1 MTHPAHLPGTAEP
14 ARRAL
19 RARRGVVALALLVGA
34 VAVVGLTGCRSTKKQ
49 PRPDPQVQRLAS
61 DAREAFA
68 LGVDATALARYRQA
82 LKRAWALDD
91 PVEVANSAYNLA
103 ACLLSVGRYDEAR
116 GWLAE
121 CRVELARTG
130 RHSGAAWMLEA
141 KLARQEGRLGEAE
154 YISRAIAARVRPGA
168 RPEDCPPLG
177 GIPVAPPEARC
188 GDMLDDEP
196 TRLARLQEKLSAK
209 EACADRIEC
218 QTADR
223 QARRAVWIFE
233 ANLACDRGDLAAARA
248 ALDRAQRH
256 ERAVTQLDWAEIDRV
271 SGRIALL
278 AFAPAEAGRHFDRE
292 AERCRRAGHAREVAF
307 AFYDAGEAYESAG
320 MPPLAVDRYLRTARM
335 LYARGAW
342 VDALLV
348 IELCLP
354 LVEQLGD
361 ADLAGRLGV
370 LFREVSAE
378 AEQHAKKSE
387 RKRGADHAAAVP
399 GGPASE
405 LPSPASHMPSSEG
418 PAWAVPE
425 PDALPETLPE
435 GGLRS
440 GPRHDLPPGEE
451 EPLPT
456 PESWQEGWLPDAPG
470 QSPGM
475 EGDASGAAA
484 EGATTSPQLA
494 PPTQST
500 TSNPLRMMRPAS
512 DRWRSR
518 RGEPLP
524 AIAAPPAASEA
535 TSESASTSLEGLAA
549 PSPSTSSTSSSS
561 TSSAGA
567 GAVPGATRFPSSAT
581 AVGPARPVVQPVPGQ
596 PGFVIPESPPAPN
609 VSRPP
614 AGDGPRLDPAQARGA
629 LPGTLPAAVTALR
642 QRVFSNPATAEG
654 ATPLRTR
661 VAEALRNDAPRRR

>member
-1 MTHPAHLPGTAEP
+1 MTWPADQPHAEQATCRASS
-14 ARRAL
+14 ARRNAS
-19 RARRGVVALALLVGA
+19 ALALLVG
-34 VAVVGLTGCRSTKKQ
+34 VAAVGLVGCRSNQKQ

-82 LKRAWALDD
+82 VKRAWALDD
-91 PVEVANSAYNLA
+91 PVEVAHNSYNLA
-103 ACLLSVGRYDEAR
+103 ACLLSVGRYDEAH

-130 RHSGAAWMLEA
+130 EHSAAAWLLEA

-188 GDMLDDEP
+188 GDALDDEP
-196 TRLARLQEKLSAK
+196 TRLARLQDKLSNH

-218 QTADR
+218 HTADR
-223 QARRAVWIFE
+223 QARRGVWIFE

-256 ERAVTQLDWAEIDRV
+256 ERPLTQLDWAEIDRV

-278 AFAPAEAGRHFDRE
+278 AFSPAEAGRYFDRE

-320 MPPLAVDRYLRTARM
+320 MVPLAVDRYLRTARM

-342 VDALLV
+342 VDSLLV
-348 IELCLP
+348 VELCLP

-378 AEQHAKKSE
+378 AEKLAKKSD
-387 RKRGADHAAAVP
+387 RKKDGADQPTSSPAPSPAGPLPPPAEPVWSAPTDGLLSEPVPEGTPLPGSEGAAPPSGEFLPAPNFFDGQGDEGAWLPNLPDEARAGEMATP
-399 GGPASE
+399 GGP
-405 LPSPASHMPSSEG
+405 PAATAH
-418 PAWAVPE
+418 PAEA
-425 PDALPETLPE
+425 
-435 GGLRS
+435 
-440 GPRHDLPPGEE
+440 
-451 EPLPT
+451 
-456 PESWQEGWLPDAPG
+456 
-470 QSPGM
+470 
-475 EGDASGAAA
+475 
-484 EGATTSPQLA
+484 
-494 PPTQST
+494 
-500 TSNPLRMMRPAS
+500 NPLRMMRPAM

-518 RGEPLP
+518 RGAPLP
-524 AIAAPPAASEA
+524 ALTNESTGAPADPAGLGRPPADGASADESSTIAGNA
-535 TSESASTSLEGLAA
+535 TR
-549 PSPSTSSTSSSS
+549 PSPQMVRTP
-561 TSSAGA
+561 A
-567 GAVPGATRFPSSAT
+567 PGA
-581 AVGPARPVVQPVPGQ
+581 ARPVVQPVPARPHGKLFNH
-596 PGFVIPESPPAPN
+596 PSAPPEDVNP
-609 VSRPP
+609 
-614 AGDGPRLDPAQARGA
+614 GDGPRLDPAQARRV
-629 LPGTLPAAVTALR
+629 LPDGLPAGVTALR
-642 QRVFSNPATAEG
+642 ERVLSSAAAHEG
-654 ATPLRTR
+654 ATPLRSR
-661 VAEALRNDAPRRR
+661 VAEALRNDAGRRR